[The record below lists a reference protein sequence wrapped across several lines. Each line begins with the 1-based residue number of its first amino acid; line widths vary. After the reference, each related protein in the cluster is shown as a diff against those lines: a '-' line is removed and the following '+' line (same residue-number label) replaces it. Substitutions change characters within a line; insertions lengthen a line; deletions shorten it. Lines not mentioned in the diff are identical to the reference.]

1 MHARERAVEFGIFL
15 PDFRAHDVDLGHYRR
30 QPDQREQ
37 QKHDGQRKKHEE
49 RRQPEQQ
56 QQQKEQ
62 QKRGKTQ
69 KRKEGR
75 IRQKLRKQQDPQNR
89 QQPQPQQ
96 RINEP
101 PPPPDCVITLPPV
114 LPQLYP
120 PPGPREQWSQQQ
132 KMDWEYQLYIQY
144 QQTTYQHEDQ
154 EYQDQHRQWQQYY
167 RQHQLQYW
175 HRQEAQRFS
184 TLAPFAVP
192 ANVDQADTS
201 ASPKVLVDLTSPVAV
216 PPRLIVDSLTPCES
230 ASGLSHGLP
239 VPQSSFASDGVT
251 WPVLGEADFAKM
263 MHEQQEQQSQQEAAG
278 QDHVRKCE
286 YM

>member
-1 MHARERAVEFGIFL
+1 
-15 PDFRAHDVDLGHYRR
+15 
-30 QPDQREQ
+30 
-37 QKHDGQRKKHEE
+37 
-49 RRQPEQQ
+49 
-56 QQQKEQ
+56 
-62 QKRGKTQ
+62 
-69 KRKEGR
+69 
-75 IRQKLRKQQDPQNR
+75 
-89 QQPQPQQ
+89 
-96 RINEP
+96 
-101 PPPPDCVITLPPV
+101 
-114 LPQLYP
+114 
-120 PPGPREQWSQQQ
+120 
-132 KMDWEYQLYIQY
+132 MDWEYQLYIQY

-239 VPQSSFASDGVT
+239 VPQSSFASDGIT
-251 WPVLGEADFAKM
+251 WPVLGEAEFARM
-263 MHEQQEQQSQQEAAG
+263 MHEQQEQQLQQEAAG